1 MNPFIRND
9 QYNFIKNQTQI
20 LINGHLSVN
29 DQGVI
34 NALKSLAKEKVLALF
49 EDLSEEQAN
58 LLQSIVEVKEKVE
71 AEVFLEQIKQFVI
84 PFKEINE
91 QTIKKIFPKAKK
103 LKIPAIEKIDFKEIT
118 YLGWIDKGS
127 NKKILILE
135 HNSKHIGISG
145 GFYNSNKK
153 GICSLCNRFEEIGM
167 FTSAIKGTTQDAY
180 ISRGNYICQDSQK
193 CNQNLMSLDKLDEFF
208 NLIVGR

>member
-1 MNPFIRND
+1 MNPFIRSD

-20 LINGHLSVN
+20 LINGHLTVN

-34 NALKSLAKEKVLALF
+34 NALKSLATEKVLALF
-49 EDLSEEQAN
+49 EVLSEEQAN

-91 QTIKKIFPKAKK
+91 QMIKKIFPKAKK

-127 NKKILILE
+127 NKKFLIVE
-135 HNSKHIGISG
+135 HKSKHIGISG

-167 FTSAIKGTTQDAY
+167 FTSATKGATQDAY

-193 CNQNLMSLDKLDEFF
+193 CNQNIMTLDKLDEFV